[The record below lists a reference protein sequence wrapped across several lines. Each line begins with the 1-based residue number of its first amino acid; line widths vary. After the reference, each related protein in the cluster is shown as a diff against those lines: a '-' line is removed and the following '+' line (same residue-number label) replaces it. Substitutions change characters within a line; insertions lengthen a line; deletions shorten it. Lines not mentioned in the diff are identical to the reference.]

1 MSFGDAEMMYST
13 LANTCLL
20 NVLYKGDLTCTAEW
34 IEGMD
39 GGIDGGMDRGVDGGM
54 GVGGRELIFG
64 SQLQRGRFLNID
76 VMIDINVD

>member
-13 LANTCLL
+13 LANTRLL

-39 GGIDGGMDRGVDGGM
+39 GGIDGGM